1 MRSSL
6 FAILLVAAVAL
17 GTLLFIPLPFPRTTE
32 SPDGEFVVV
41 VKTRLF
47 DSLLPV
53 MPGQSGD
60 KPGSVTMMRKDGRS
74 CGSAALD
81 MVSYIYD
88 LRWELDRTP
97 RLARIGPIVTWNLDA
112 CKLAVLADFRHE
124 ESLHIGS

>member
-1 MRSSL
+1 MRRSR
-6 FAILLVAAVAL
+6 FVTLLVAFAVPAAL
-17 GTLLFIPLPFPRTTE
+17 GALLFIPLPSTRTTE
-32 SPDGEFVVV
+32 SPGGEFIAV

-60 KPGSVTMMRKDGRS
+60 KPGSVTMLRKDGRS

-112 CKLAVLADFRHE
+112 CGLAVLADFRRE
-124 ESLHIGS
+124 